1 MKITN
6 TMKTVMMLLAGMV
19 ASPLMAITF
28 TRVSV
33 EQPEGITHYRMY
45 DEGKI
50 YFSGNSMVIDTVGNG
65 KVESIAL
72 SQVDKMLFE
81 TVDLSASGVERVIS
95 MSPKLSLFPNPT
107 SDVVTVEM
115 DRDGSYP
122 YRIYSM
128 DGECLMKGVTS
139 NGAVI
144 DLSLLA
150 KGVYMIELNGTYLKI
165 CKL

>member
-1 MKITN
+1 M
-6 TMKTVMMLLAGMV
+6 
-19 ASPLMAITF
+19 
-28 TRVSV
+28 
-33 EQPEGITHYRMY
+33 
-45 DEGKI
+45 
-50 YFSGNSMVIDTVGNG
+50 GNG

>member
-1 MKITN
+1 MKNTN

-81 TVDLSASGVERVIS
+81 TVDLSASGVERV
-95 MSPKLSLFPNPT
+95 LSAASSLNLYPNPAKDYIT
-107 SDVVTVEM
+107 IESDSEM
-115 DRDGSYP
+115 VASYM
-122 YRIYSM
+122 IYSVR
-128 DGECLMKGVTS
+128 GEIVARGEAGNGSKLDVSKLPAGFYMLEWNGVIMKFS
-139 NGAVI
+139 
-144 DLSLLA
+144 
-150 KGVYMIELNGTYLKI
+150 
-165 CKL
+165 KL

>member
-28 TRVSV
+28 TRVSI

-50 YFSGNSMVIDTVGNG
+50 YFSGNSMVVDTMGNG

-72 SQVDKMLFE
+72 SQVDKMLSRRW
-81 TVDLSASGVERVIS
+81 T
-95 MSPKLSLFPNPT
+95 SPQVAWN
-107 SDVVTVEM
+107 VC
-115 DRDGSYP
+115 
-122 YRIYSM
+122 
-128 DGECLMKGVTS
+128 CLP
-139 NGAVI
+139 
-144 DLSLLA
+144 LRR
-150 KGVYMIELNGTYLKI
+150 
-165 CKL
+165 